1 MTKRL
6 ITVFMKSLNRF
17 NITVLATTRAIWG
30 SSREKIYQELKILIF
45 SATTVVEEALS
56 LFQKKK
62 KTISQVT
69 H

>member
-1 MTKRL
+1 
-6 ITVFMKSLNRF
+6 MKSLNRF

-56 LFQKKK
+56 LFQNKKK
-62 KTISQVT
+62 QSPK
-69 H
+69 